1 MNDPIADFLTR
12 VRNAGRVKHAALSM
26 PSSKSKVDICG
37 ILQKEGYIEGFEVVD
52 AGNNKK
58 DLNITLKYYN
68 NKSVIDG
75 IKRMSKGSCR
85 LYVQASEIP
94 SVRGGL
100 GISILTT
107 SQGVMTGKEARSK
120 GIGGELI
127 CKVW

>member
-12 VRNAGRVKHAALSM
+12 IRNAGQAKHTVLNM
-26 PSSKSKVDICG
+26 PSSKAKVELSRIF
-37 ILQKEGYIEGFEVVD
+37 QKEGYIEAYEVVD

-58 DLNITLKYYN
+58 ELKLTLKYH
-68 NKSVIDG
+68 KSNFVIEG
-75 IKRMSKGSCR
+75 MKRISKGSCR
-85 LYVQASEIP
+85 IYVRADEIP

-100 GISILTT
+100 GISIVTT
-107 SQGVMTGKEARSK
+107 SQGMMTGKEARVK